1 MVIIRSYNFVFL
13 FSKDQISQINVDCRW
28 GTRSAHIFTIG
39 LPLAIA
45 DHLSID
51 MWNKFLLPK
60 MKYPLGTRLSIMH
73 TPGPYLFHVVSYEF
87 RFFFSS
93 CN

>member
-1 MVIIRSYNFVFL
+1 MCLSPY
-13 FSKDQISQINVDCRW
+13 RW

-51 MWNKFLLPK
+51 LWNKVLLPR
-60 MKYPLGTRLSIMH
+60 MKYPAGTKLSIAK
-73 TPGPYLFHVVSYEF
+73 TPGPFLFHAVTYN
-87 RFFFSS
+87 R
-93 CN
+93 

>member
-1 MVIIRSYNFVFL
+1 MSVIFQMFL
-13 FSKDQISQINVDCRW
+13 FFASFSFLVLNLRLAICRIFSHRW

-51 MWNKFLLPK
+51 LWNKVLLPR
-60 MKYPLGTRLSIMH
+60 MKYPVGTKLSIAR
-73 TPGPYLFHVVSYEF
+73 TPGPFLFHAVT
-87 RFFFSS
+87 
-93 CN
+93 